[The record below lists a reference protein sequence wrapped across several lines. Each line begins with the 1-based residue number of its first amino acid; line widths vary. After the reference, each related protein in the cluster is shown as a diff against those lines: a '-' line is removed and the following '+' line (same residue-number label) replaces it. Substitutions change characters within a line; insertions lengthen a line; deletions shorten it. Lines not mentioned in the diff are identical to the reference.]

1 MIVGSAPLRVS
12 LLGGGSDVPSFFN
25 NNLGAVLGG
34 SINSRV
40 FVCVI
45 DMAKSADYPFRF
57 TYRQVDNA
65 HTKSKIQH
73 PVWKKLLESRPEIE
87 RLNAATFSDVPGNS
101 GLGSSS
107 SFTVAAIAAL
117 ELYLGRDIDKG
128 RVSREA
134 IRIEREELSEPGGW
148 QDQLHATYGGFRLY
162 TFKGSQVEVGEELLS
177 IEERDLLNKSSI
189 LVKIGA
195 SRNSSKFHFPA
206 NIPMTIQAEKDLKD
220 QAELAFMGA
229 QIFSS
234 DVIWSKKFE
243 LICQLMLENWKIKKS
258 IEERSSSG
266 IDELISFGLAN
277 GAKSAKLC
285 GAGGSG
291 YVLFLGQ
298 PDGIENLRKRIAIA
312 SVLDFQF
319 GNQGVQSTDV

>member
-12 LLGGGSDVPSFFN
+12 LLGGGSDVPAFFN

-40 FVCVI
+40 YVCVI
-45 DMAKSADYPFRF
+45 NMAQSADYPFRF

-65 HTKSKIQH
+65 HKKSEIEH
-73 PVWKKLLESRPEIE
+73 PVWRKLLEARPEIE

-117 ELYLGRDIDKG
+117 DLYLKQDIDKR
-128 RVSREA
+128 RVCLEA
-134 IRIEREELSEPGGW
+134 IGIERKELSEPGGW
-148 QDQLHATYGGFRLY
+148 QDQFHATYGGFRLY
-162 TFKGSQVEVGEELLS
+162 TFKGEEVEVGEELLS
-177 IEERDLLNKSSI
+177 VQERDSLNKSSI

-195 SRNSSKFHFPA
+195 DRNSSKFHSPV
-206 NIPMTIQAEKDLKD
+206 NSPITRQAENDLKN
-220 QAELAFMGA
+220 QAELACMGA

-234 DVIWSKKFE
+234 DAIWSKKFE
-243 LICQLMLENWKIKKS
+243 MICDLMTENWKIKKS
-258 IEERSSSG
+258 IEERSTSG
-266 IDELISFGLAN
+266 IDALITFGLAN
-277 GAKSAKLC
+277 GAESAKLC

-298 PDGIENLRKRIAIA
+298 PDGIENLKKTAVFD
-312 SVLDFQF
+312 SVLDFKF
-319 GNQGVQSTDV
+319 DSQGVQSTNV